1 MATSGVR
8 TAERLQK
15 ILARAGVCSRREAE
29 CYIRLGRVMVNGK
42 VVRELGSR
50 AVWGSD
56 QITVDGV
63 PLSTEVELV
72 TLALHKPRGCVTTMR
87 DPQGRY
93 TVGDIVADLPWR
105 VYPVG
110 RLDYD
115 AAGLLLL
122 SNDGELAYRLQHP
135 RFKVPRTYEVKV
147 KGRPDE
153 RALTRLQ
160 RGVHL
165 EDGITAAAEV
175 KLLEESQKV
184 SWLTLTLKEGR
195 NHQVK
200 RMCSAVGHPVLRLR
214 RIAVGPIKLGRLRA
228 GTLRRISSRELQSLK
243 RAVGLA

>member
-1 MATSGVR
+1 
-8 TAERLQK
+8 
-15 ILARAGVCSRREAE
+15 
-29 CYIRLGRVMVNGK
+29 MVNGK